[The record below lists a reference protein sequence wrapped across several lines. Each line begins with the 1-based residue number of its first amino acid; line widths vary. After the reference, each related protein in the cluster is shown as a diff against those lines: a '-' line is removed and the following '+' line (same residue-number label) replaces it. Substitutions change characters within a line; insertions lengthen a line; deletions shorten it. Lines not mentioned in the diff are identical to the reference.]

1 MSKLVSIIPW
11 VVNSGPFQTHLCRLP
26 VATSRCNNLKR
37 QEMIIFSSSLA
48 SLEKTSLLQTMKHYN
63 KSEDNWGKE
72 DDDPKI

>member
-1 MSKLVSIIPW
+1 
-11 VVNSGPFQTHLCRLP
+11 
-26 VATSRCNNLKR
+26 
-37 QEMIIFSSSLA
+37 MIIFSSSLA